1 MDMHTTQHFYLNAT
15 HEAQGC
21 SVNWCLSFITYLFCS
36 LSGIIQ
42 RSPSFNRSLDNL
54 LPSRLDANQQ
64 IFDQNN
70 VLFLAKEL

>member
-1 MDMHTTQHFYLNAT
+1 MDMHTTQHFHLNST

-21 SVNWCLSFITYLFCS
+21 SVNWYLSLTTYLFCP